1 MNANNKISEDY
12 TRTKQDFYRMDLDR
26 MQVLPPPPQTI
37 AVFMT
42 HVKDLLESLDV

>member
-26 MQVLPPPPQTI
+26 MQVLPPWTF

-42 HVKDLLESLDV
+42 RVKDLLESSNV